1 MVYVTI
7 DEIAVSWGISTRQV
21 RSYCASGRVAGAKFE
36 HGAWMIPEGAEKP
49 SRKVRAKQAKF
60 RSVLAV
66 LDAERKSKLS
76 GGIYHQLQIDF
87 TYNSNHMEG
96 SRLTH
101 DQTRWIFETKTI
113 GKINADISVDDIV
126 ETANHFR
133 AVDTDIASAKSALT
147 ETYVKRLHAIL
158 KSGTADSC
166 KDWFSVGEYKRLENT
181 VGGMDTTP
189 PEKVKKEMKK
199 LLFWYGKSKHTFE
212 DIAEFHVRFEKIH
225 PFQDGNGRIG
235 RLIMLKECLKYG
247 IAPILILDK
256 TRGFYYLGLSEW
268 QNDTK
273 RRERLLDVFR
283 SGQDIFIAMLRHYG
297 HSAAADAVSK

>member
-1 MVYVTI
+1 MRYATI

-133 AVDTDIASAKSALT
+133 AVDTVIASAKSALT

-189 PEKVKKEMKK
+189 PEKV
-199 LLFWYGKSKHTFE
+199 
-212 DIAEFHVRFEKIH
+212 
-225 PFQDGNGRIG
+225 
-235 RLIMLKECLKYG
+235 
-247 IAPILILDK
+247 
-256 TRGFYYLGLSEW
+256 
-268 QNDTK
+268 
-273 RRERLLDVFR
+273 
-283 SGQDIFIAMLRHYG
+283 
-297 HSAAADAVSK
+297 

>member
-1 MVYVTI
+1 MGYVTI
-7 DEIAVSWGISTRQV
+7 DEIALNWGISTRQV

-36 HGAWMIPEGAEKP
+36 HGAWLIPEGAEKP

-101 DQTRWIFETKTI
+101 EQTRWIFETKTV
-113 GKINADISVDDIV
+113 GKISAEVPVDDII
-126 ETANHFR
+126 ETANHFS
-133 AVDTDIASAKSALT
+133 AVDTVIASARSMLT
-147 ETYVKRLHAIL
+147 ESYIKRLHAIL
-158 KSGTADSC
+158 KSGTADSG
-166 KDWFSVGEYKRLENT
+166 KEWFAVGDYKRLENT
-181 VGGMDTTP
+181 VGGLDTTP
-189 PEKVKKEMKK
+189 PDKVEAKMKK
-199 LLFWYGKSKHTFE
+199 LLMWYRKTAHSFE
-212 DIAEFHVRFEKIH
+212 DIAEFHVRFERIH

-247 IAPILILDK
+247 IMPILVLD
-256 TRGFYYLGLSEW
+256 RMRQYYYLGLQEW
-268 QNDTK
+268 QKNDK
-273 RRERLLDVFR
+273 QRARLLDTFR
-283 SGQDIFIAMLRHYG
+283 AGQDLFIAMLRRFG
-297 HSAAADAVSK
+297 HDLTI

>member
-101 DQTRWIFETKTI
+101 EQTRWIFETKTV
-113 GKINADISVDDIV
+113 GKISAEVPVDDII
-126 ETANHFR
+126 ETANHFS
-133 AVDTDIASAKSALT
+133 AVDTVIASARSMLT
-147 ETYVKRLHAIL
+147 ESYIKRLHAIL
-158 KSGTADSC
+158 KSGTADSG
-166 KDWFSVGEYKRLENT
+166 KEWFAVGDYKRLENT
-181 VGGMDTTP
+181 VGGLDTTP
-189 PEKVKKEMKK
+189 PDKVEAKMKK
-199 LLFWYGKSKHTFE
+199 LLMWYRKTAHSFE
-212 DIAEFHVRFEKIH
+212 DIAEFHVRFERIH

-247 IAPILILDK
+247 IMPILVLD
-256 TRGFYYLGLSEW
+256 RMRQYYYLGLQEW
-268 QNDTK
+268 QKNDK
-273 RRERLLDVFR
+273 QRARLLDTFR
-283 SGQDIFIAMLRHYG
+283 AGQDLFIAMLRRFG
-297 HSAAADAVSK
+297 HDLTI

>member
-1 MVYVTI
+1 MRYATI

-21 RSYCASGRVAGAKFE
+21 RSYCASGRVQGAKFE
-36 HGAWMIPEGAEKP
+36 RGSWLIPEGAEKP
-49 SRKVRAKQAKF
+49 SRKVRTRQTKF

-101 DQTRWIFETKTI
+101 EQTRWIFETKTI
-113 GKINADISVDDIV
+113 GKINAEVPVDDII
-126 ETANHFR
+126 ETANHFS
-133 AVDTDIASAKSALT
+133 AVDTVIASARAMLT
-147 ETYVKRLHAIL
+147 ESYIKRLHAIL
-158 KSGTADSC
+158 KSGTADSG
-166 KDWFSVGEYKRLENT
+166 KEWFAVGDYKRLENT
-181 VGGMDTTP
+181 VGGLDTTSP
-189 PEKVKKEMKK
+189 GKVKAEMKK
-199 LLFWYGKSKHTFE
+199 LLVWYRKTAHSFE

-247 IAPILILDK
+247 ITPILVLDK
-256 TRGFYYLGLSEW
+256 MRQYYYLGLQEW
-268 QNDTK
+268 QKNDK
-273 RRERLLDVFR
+273 QRARLLDTFR
-283 SGQDIFIAMLRHYG
+283 AGQDLFIEMFRHFG
-297 HSAAADAVSK
+297 HDLSF

>member
-101 DQTRWIFETKTI
+101 EQTRWIFETKTV
-113 GKINADISVDDIV
+113 GKISAEVPVDDII
-126 ETANHFR
+126 ETANHFS
-133 AVDTDIASAKSALT
+133 AVDTVIASARSMLT
-147 ETYVKRLHAIL
+147 ESYIKRLHAIL
-158 KSGTADSC
+158 KSGTADSG
-166 KDWFSVGEYKRLENT
+166 KEWFAVGDYKRLENT
-181 VGGMDTTP
+181 VGGLDTTP
-189 PEKVKKEMKK
+189 PDKVEAEMKK
-199 LLFWYGKSKHTFE
+199 LLMWYRKTAHSFE
-212 DIAEFHVRFEKIH
+212 DIAEFHVRFERIH

-247 IAPILILDK
+247 IMPILVLD
-256 TRGFYYLGLSEW
+256 RMRQYYYLGLQEW
-268 QNDTK
+268 QKNDK
-273 RRERLLDVFR
+273 QRARLLDTFR
-283 SGQDIFIAMLRHYG
+283 AGQDLFIAMLRRFG
-297 HSAAADAVSK
+297 HDLTI

>member
-1 MVYVTI
+1 MRYATI

-101 DQTRWIFETKTI
+101 EQTRWIFETKTV
-113 GKINADISVDDIV
+113 GKISAEVPVDDII
-126 ETANHFR
+126 ETANHFS
-133 AVDTDIASAKSALT
+133 AVDTVIASARSMLT
-147 ETYVKRLHAIL
+147 ESYIKRLHAIL
-158 KSGTADSC
+158 KSGTADSG
-166 KDWFSVGEYKRLENT
+166 KEWFAVGDYKRLENT
-181 VGGMDTTP
+181 VGGLDTTP
-189 PEKVKKEMKK
+189 PDKVEAEMKK
-199 LLFWYGKSKHTFE
+199 LLMWYRKTAHSFE
-212 DIAEFHVRFEKIH
+212 DIAEFHVRFERIH

-247 IAPILILDK
+247 IMPILVLD
-256 TRGFYYLGLSEW
+256 RMRQYYYLGLQEW
-268 QNDTK
+268 QKNDK
-273 RRERLLDVFR
+273 QRARLMDTFR
-283 SGQDIFIAMLRHYG
+283 AGQDLFIEMLRHFG
-297 HSAAADAVSK
+297 HDLTI